1 MKGSRVAIRYAKALL
16 ATAQEKKAVDQVAT
30 DMEAVYTT
38 LGNSHELKAVL
49 DSPVISAELKGET
62 LKAIFAKSSSLV
74 KTFLALVADNNR
86 AANLDGIALNY
97 KQLYHELQGKQE
109 AHVTTAVPLTPALEK
124 AVMEKINTLTDKKV
138 ELVSTVDKDI
148 IGGFILRLGDKQ
160 FDASVSNQLQSLK
173 HKLSNRKALA

>member
-1 MKGSRVAIRYAKALL
+1 L
-16 ATAQEKKAVDQVAT
+16 AV
-30 DMEAVYTT
+30 
-38 LGNSHELKAVL
+38 
-49 DSPVISAELKGET
+49 
-62 LKAIFAKSSSLV
+62 
-74 KTFLALVADNNR
+74 VADNNR
-86 AANLDGIALNY
+86 AAHLDGIALKY